1 MYMKDLEKLN
11 NILHDYKPNI
21 ISHKELKKKYK
32 NELQDYNIIDNLE
45 DFININ
51 KGCSI
56 KPIKKS
62 SEELQKGGVV
72 VKVDKNINNKWFVLI
87 TLPKLNYFWRVY
99 FDDNHIFIRT
109 PNKYRNLFESFI
121 SKEDVKKYNVKSNIN
136 DITSTIM
143 DKYKKKKN

>member
-1 MYMKDLEKLN
+1 MKQIGFLN
-11 NILHDYKPNI
+11 LSIVTNIY
-21 ISHKELKKKYK
+21 
-32 NELQDYNIIDNLE
+32 QD
-45 DFININ
+45 FF
-51 KGCSI
+51 
-56 KPIKKS
+56 
-62 SEELQKGGVV
+62 
-72 VKVDKNINNKWFVLI
+72 KNINNKWFVLI